1 MKETF
6 EVVVSTMD
14 TFMGSP
20 VLNAVST
27 GTPIITPNTVLNPE
41 GGITGGDAFFN
52 FGLDDEVEKVEK
64 EPEIEV

>member
-1 MKETF
+1 
-6 EVVVSTMD
+6 
-14 TFMGSP
+14 MGSP